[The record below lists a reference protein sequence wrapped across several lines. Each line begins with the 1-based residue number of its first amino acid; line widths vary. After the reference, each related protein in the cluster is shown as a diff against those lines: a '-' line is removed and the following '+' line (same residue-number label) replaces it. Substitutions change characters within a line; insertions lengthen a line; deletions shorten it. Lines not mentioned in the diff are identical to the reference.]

1 MDEQMSNH
9 SSTFDTDVAI
19 VGSGFG
25 GSVTALRLTEK
36 GYRVTVLEKGR
47 RWKPEDFP
55 TTNWNIR
62 RQFWLPWLGC
72 YGTWRLH
79 LLREVLVMHGI
90 GVGGGSLLYA
100 NTHYDPPEVVWDD
113 PLWRELADWRSEMP
127 RHYAEARRMLGTT
140 REHSTWQ
147 ADEALRR
154 VAEAHGRGESFEKT
168 PVGIFFGEPGEEFP
182 DPYFGGEGPPRV
194 GCTLCGACMVG
205 CRDGGKNTLDKNYLY
220 LAEKRGARVVPET
233 RVELVEP
240 LPGGGYRLLWKRST
254 KRIGAERGV
263 LTARKVVLS
272 AGVLGTVPLL
282 MKCRETGALP
292 RISAQIGNYVRT
304 NSEALLGITSRSQKD
319 LWKGIAIASKAE
331 MDDVTHM
338 EPVRFPKGSD
348 VMLLLGTLLTDG
360 GPGMPRQLRW
370 LGNVLRHPLQFL
382 RVHKPWGKA
391 ESSFVLLVMQT
402 LDNHTRLVKR
412 RQLIWPFTR
421 TVTSRPDPGQPGI
434 PSYIPLANRVAREL
448 AREVDGIPS
457 STLNE
462 VLLDTSTTA
471 HILGGCAMA
480 GTPDEGVI
488 DVNAEVFGHPGL
500 HVIDGS
506 MIGANLGVNPSLTI
520 TALAEWVASRFPPAG
535 ETGRP

>member
-1 MDEQMSNH
+1 MAEGSRPAHD
-9 SSTFDTDVAI
+9 FDTDVVI

-25 GSVTALRLTEK
+25 GSVSAYRLTEK
-36 GYRVTVLEKGR
+36 GYRVTVLEKGK

-100 NTHYDPPEVVWDD
+100 NTHYDPPDVVWDD
-113 PLWRELADWRSEMP
+113 PLWKELADWRAEMP
-127 RHYAEARRMLGTT
+127 QHYAEARRMLGTT
-140 REHSTWQ
+140 REHGVWA
-147 ADEALRR
+147 ADEALRK
-154 VAEAHGRGESFEKT
+154 VAELHGRGETFEKT
-168 PVGIFFGEPGEEFP
+168 PVGIFMGEAGEEVP

-220 LAEKRGARVVPET
+220 LAERRGARVIPET
-233 RVELVEP
+233 EVTLIEP

-254 KRIGAERGV
+254 RRIGAERGAM
-263 LTARKVVLS
+263 TARKVVLS
-272 AGVLGTVPLL
+272 GGVLGTVPLL
-282 MKCRETGALP
+282 MRCQEKGALP
-292 RISAQIGNYVRT
+292 HLSEQLGNYVRT
-304 NSEALLGITSRSQKD
+304 NSEALLGIISRSQKD

-338 EPVRFPKGSD
+338 EPVRFPRGSD

-370 LGNVLRHPLQFL
+370 LGNIVRHPIQFL
-382 RVHKPWGKA
+382 QVSKPWGKA
-391 ESSFVLLVMQT
+391 SSSFVLLVMQT
-402 LDNHTRLVKR
+402 LDSHTRLVKK
-412 RQLIWPFTR
+412 RQVLWPFVR

-434 PSYIPLANRVAREL
+434 PSYIPLANQVAREL

-480 GTPDEGVI
+480 GRPEEGVI
-488 DVNAEVFGHPGL
+488 DANAEVFGYPGL
-500 HVIDGS
+500 YVIDGS

-520 TALAEWVASRFPPAG
+520 TALAERVNSRIPPAG
-535 ETGRP
+535 ETPR